1 MKVNIQL
8 KSAALAVL
16 AAKLES
22 AKSKGA
28 YVGIPSEADEPVEDG
43 EEFNLASL
51 AAVLEFGNERI
62 PSRPFLRQTLAE
74 NKEKY
79 TDLFSQLFKQGVE
92 ISQIYEQIALMAQG
106 DVQLNIDKG
115 NWIANAQST
124 IKRKGS
130 SKPLIDTG
138 RLRQS
143 ITGVVREEN

>member
-8 KSAALAVL
+8 QSAALAVL

-28 YVGIPSEADEPVEDG
+28 YVGIPSESDEPVEDG
-43 EEFNLASL
+43 EGFNLASL

-62 PSRPFLRQTLAE
+62 PSRPFLRQTLQE
-74 NKEKY
+74 NQEKY
-79 TDLFSQLFKQGVE
+79 TDLFAQLFGQGVD
-92 ISQIYEQIALMAQG
+92 IPQIYEQIALVAQA
-106 DVQLNIDKG
+106 DVQLNIVKG
-115 NWIANAQST
+115 EWVANAEST

>member
-8 KSAALAVL
+8 QSAALAVL

-22 AKSKGA
+22 AKSKSA
-28 YVGIPSEADEPVEDG
+28 YVGIPSEPDEPVEDG
-43 EEFNLASL
+43 EGFNLASL

-79 TDLFSQLFKQGVE
+79 TALFSQLFKQGVE
-92 ISQIYEQIALMAQG
+92 ISQIYEQLSLIAQA
-106 DVQLNIDKG
+106 DVQLNIVKG
-115 NWIANAQST
+115 EWVANAEST